1 MPSYPSC
8 PLSRHACVTRDM
20 RRKEKIKEK
29 IKEKTIIN
37 VENASRFRLTR
48 KRQRL
53 TRAAQVASI

>member
-1 MPSYPSC
+1 
-8 PLSRHACVTRDM
+8 M

-29 IKEKTIIN
+29 IKEKTIIK

-53 TRAAQVASI
+53 TRRPCGASM